1 MKIIEVDEELYQY
14 IAGQTQSIGESASD
28 ILRRLLNLPFSN
40 ISQSPLEFTENEPA
54 KTTNSVENSVQN
66 DAQSAVEILP
76 VLKESLTVEK
86 EKIQPL
92 AQATQTQIAFA
103 VSDVETALQ
112 GLLSSAKFQQE
123 TKAVNRFLAI
133 LSQLYQTDSAAFS
146 QAIDNQA
153 VQGRTRTYFA
163 KDEQTL
169 LVCGNHTKPK
179 QIPNSPYW
187 VITNNNSGRKMIMLE
202 GVMRGMQL
210 AESLINEVQDAFVG
224 G

>member
-28 ILRRLLNLPFSN
+28 ILRRLLNLPLST
-40 ISQSPLEFTENEPA
+40 ISHSPLNFSEIQSEAETNFTHSSQHKPE
-54 KTTNSVENSVQN
+54 
-66 DAQSAVEILP
+66 SAVEITA
-76 VLKESLTVEK
+76 VLKEQIKTGSVSVQTQEMG
-86 EKIQPL
+86 
-92 AQATQTQIAFA
+92 QTQIAFTG
-103 VSDVETALQ
+103 SDTVAIALQ
-112 GLLSSAKFQQE
+112 DLLNSDNFQQE
-123 TKAVNRFLAI
+123 TKAVNRFLGI
-133 LSQLYQTDSAAFS
+133 LSQLYVADMQAFA
-146 QAIDNQA
+146 QAIDSQS

-202 GVMRGMQL
+202 GIMRGMQL
-210 AESLINEVQDAFVG
+210 SESLINEVQDAFVG